1 MFELDLLTK
10 VDNSLIN
17 AFFTFTDFVF
27 NVDGI
32 DIYVVPVDVGS
43 EKIDIWYIAN
53 LPVPHPQ
60 GQSHTRT
67 PSGSPWP
74 LTLYPRGH
82 SATTTCGGRSVW
94 APSRPCPHHTVKSR

>member
-43 EKIDIWYIAN
+43 EKIDI
-53 LPVPHPQ
+53 
-60 GQSHTRT
+60 
-67 PSGSPWP
+67 
-74 LTLYPRGH
+74 
-82 SATTTCGGRSVW
+82 
-94 APSRPCPHHTVKSR
+94 

>member
-43 EKIDIWYIAN
+43 EKIDMYYTAN
-53 LPVPHPQ
+53 LLVPHPR
-60 GQSHTRT
+60 GLSHTRT
-67 PSGSPWP
+67 PSGSP
-74 LTLYPRGH
+74 
-82 SATTTCGGRSVW
+82 
-94 APSRPCPHHTVKSR
+94 